1 LLCEG
6 DGKMEEER
14 WSMKKVMLWL
24 VVQTVV
30 FCFSVPCWA
39 IDLNAGG
46 QKKGDV
52 KSEIM
57 RGCETMLEM
66 GQRSNSSDFQSLI
79 KNFNFVFSRNI
90 REDTASP
97 GFLLGANYMSFIYCY
112 SVWANAKDSDQRDR
126 LRDWMKRYF
135 TEFRKIATQMKI
147 EDTIIT
153 QMCGPTS
160 AQEMINKWELKD

>member
-1 LLCEG
+1 
-6 DGKMEEER
+6 MEEER

-24 VVQTVV
+24 VAQTFV

-39 IDLNAGG
+39 VDLNAGS
-46 QKKGDV
+46 QKKVDA
-52 KSEIM
+52 KSEIL

-66 GQRSNSSDFQSLI
+66 GQRSNSSDLQALI

-90 REDTASP
+90 KENTASP

-112 SVWANAKDSDQRDR
+112 SVWASVKDSGQRDR

-135 TEFRKIATQMKI
+135 TEFRKIGTEMKI
-147 EDTIIT
+147 QDTTIT